1 MTEEFVLYNGEVSL
15 LYSPGNH
22 TYRARIKDKEYKVPS
37 VTSVLGVIS
46 KPALIPWA
54 VNNTVELI
62 RASIGSGVEH
72 SESFLEEVYAQAKKE
87 SGRIKQHAANI
98 GTEAHKVLEEYIH
111 TGAAPANL
119 EGEVGRCV
127 RAGIDWLSSQEIRW
141 IAQELPI
148 YSRRYRYSGRLD
160 GLAEVNGVLTLL
172 DWKTSKNVY
181 SEYRLQTAAYNKAV
195 EEEDPSKVIQQR
207 ILIRLGKEDGAFDPH
222 VYPRNTLRKDFCAF
236 LGAKRLYDQLKHI
249 EKEEKQRHKKGV

>member
-1 MTEEFVLYNGEVSL
+1 MIEEFVLYNGEVSL
-15 LYSPGNH
+15 LYSAGNH

-37 VTSVLGVIS
+37 VTSVLGIIH
-46 KPALIPWA
+46 KPALLPWA

-87 SGRIKQHAANI
+87 SGRIKQAAADI
-98 GTEAHKVLEEYIH
+98 GTQAHELLEHYPES
-111 TGAAPANL
+111 ANPPDD
-119 EGEVGRCV
+119 GPV
-127 RAGIDWLSSQEIRW
+127 RNCYDAGVSWLTSHQIQWVVKEC
-141 IAQELPI
+141 PV

-160 GLAEVNGVLTLL
+160 GIAYIDGVLSLV
-172 DWKTSKNVY
+172 DWKSSKGVY
-181 SEYRLQTAAYNKAV
+181 PEFRLQTAAYVKAY
-195 EEEDPSKVIQQR
+195 EEEHPSEVIQQR

-249 EKEEKQRHKKGV
+249 EKEEKQGHKKGV